1 MGCCQ
6 SQDQEHEKNIEDKI
20 HGRQGKVISQDNDRE
35 QNSDTYEKDYEKNQV
50 AKQQKAINSQQ
61 GISSSTKEQTNG
73 STANEKN
80 TAVSK
85 QNSKHSSSI
94 TDIPQKV
101 EKQSQPN
108 GVNPI
113 SFATQKSDQKQN
125 VSEDFKIQKNMVRIS
140 TQDILDSYT
149 IGKVIGEGGFGTVC
163 LVRHKT
169 TQIDRAM
176 KMIPKKKLNK
186 SDEDKLFEELAI
198 LRQIDHPC
206 IVKVFEHFQ
215 DEKYHYLISEYCTG
229 GELFERIKDVS
240 PFTEK
245 VAAGYMK
252 QILSA
257 ISYCHI
263 NNIVHRDLKPENI
276 LFDSKATNSN
286 LKVIDFGASTKF
298 DHNEKLTKRIGTPF
312 YVAPEILTKKPYDEK
327 CDVWSLGVIMY
338 ILLCGYPP
346 FWGQTDQEIY
356 EKVKKGKFE
365 FYDEDWADRSS
376 DAKDL
381 ISKMLQYDP
390 KDRISATEAYAHP
403 WILSN
408 VHVEPLDDKMMKKL
422 SQFAAKNKLRIA
434 ILNLMANQVLNTQDK
449 IELVKHFESLDT
461 NGDGMLSKEELI
473 EGYTK
478 LLGDQLKA
486 KQTVENVFNDLDL
499 DGSGKVEF
507 SEFLV
512 ACLQKEK
519 VLTKDRIEKA
529 FKLIDTDGNG
539 QITKKELEEMMG
551 GLPLNE
557 KVWESLLKDC
567 DVNQDGQISL
577 TEFLDLLLNAK
588 ELFNL

>member
-20 HGRQGKVISQDNDRE
+20 HGRQGKVISQDNDRD
-35 QNSDTYEKDYEKNQV
+35 QNSEAYEKDYEKNQV
-50 AKQQKAINSQQ
+50 SKQQKAMGSQQ

-73 STANEKN
+73 STANEKT

-108 GVNPI
+108 GMNLG
-113 SFATQKSDQKQN
+113 SFTTQKSDQKQN
-125 VSEDFKIQKNMVRIS
+125 MSEDFKIQKNMVRIS

-365 FYDEDWADRSS
+365 FYEEDWADRSS

-449 IELVKHFESLDT
+449 NEMVKHFESLDT

-473 EGYTK
+473 EGYAK
-478 LLGDQLKA
+478 LLGDTHKA

-557 KVWESLLKDC
+557 KVWESLLQDC
-567 DVNQDGQISL
+567 DVNKDGQISL

>member
-20 HGRQGKVISQDNDRE
+20 HGRQGKVISQDNDKE
-35 QNSDTYEKDYEKNQV
+35 QHSDTYDKDYEKNQ
-50 AKQQKAINSQQ
+50 ASKQQKAMNSQQ
-61 GISSSTKEQTNG
+61 GISSSTKEQTNV
-73 STANEKN
+73 STANDKN

-94 TDIPQKV
+94 TDIPQKT
-101 EKQSQPN
+101 EKQNQPN
-108 GVNPI
+108 GANLG
-113 SFATQKSDQKQN
+113 SFTTQKSDQKQN
-125 VSEDFKIQKNMVRIS
+125 QSEDFKIQKNMVRIS

-186 SDEDKLFEELAI
+186 TEEDKLFEELAI

-376 DAKDL
+376 DSKDL
-381 ISKMLQYDP
+381 ITKMLQYDP
-390 KDRISATEAYAHP
+390 KERISATEAYAHP

-408 VHVEPLDDKMMKKL
+408 VHVEPLNDNMMKKL

-449 IELVKHFESLDT
+449 NEMVKHFESLDT

-478 LLGDQLKA
+478 LLGDSLKA

-557 KVWESLLKDC
+557 KVWEGLLQDC
-567 DVNQDGQISL
+567 DINKDGQISL